1 MPPTLRVPLLRLP
14 GNDLPA
20 PARVTQGSSGMDLRA
35 CVTEPVVLEPGR
47 RALIPTGFAVALP
60 AGFEA
65 QIRPRSGL
73 ALESGLTM
81 LNAPGT
87 IDADYRGEIRVIAA
101 NLGQERVVIRRGDRI
116 AQLVIQE
123 VPAAELVEVEALPAS
138 ARGGAGFGSSG
149 TR

>member
-1 MPPTLRVPLLRLP
+1 MSPTLRVPLLRLP

-20 PARVTQGSSGMDLRA
+20 PARATQGSSGMDLRA

-123 VPAAELVEVEALPAS
+123 VAAAELVEVEALPVS
-138 ARGGAGFGSSG
+138 RRGEAGFGSSG
-149 TR
+149 TG

>member
-1 MPPTLRVPLLRLP
+1 MSPRLRVPLLRLP

-20 PARVTQGSSGMDLRA
+20 PARATQGSSGMDLRA
-35 CVTEPVVLEPGR
+35 CITEPVVLEPGR

-116 AQLVIQE
+116 AQMVIQE
-123 VPAAELVEVEALPAS
+123 VAAAELVEVEALPVS
-138 ARGGAGFGSSG
+138 GRGEAGFGSSG
-149 TR
+149 TG